1 MMLKEKNKEH
11 MVRKIV
17 LEVKCS
23 NLETAFH
30 LLKKNCCDK
39 SRQRVNVKHLTPPL
53 NQNTNTP
60 TQTRKSRIHRGS

>member
-1 MMLKEKNKEH
+1 M
-11 MVRKIV
+11 IV

-39 SRQRVNVKHLTPPL
+39 SRQRVNVKNTLPLPKTKTHTHL
-53 NQNTNTP
+53 
-60 TQTRKSRIHRGS
+60 RKHAYMFTGEPAAVKSAHSRYTF